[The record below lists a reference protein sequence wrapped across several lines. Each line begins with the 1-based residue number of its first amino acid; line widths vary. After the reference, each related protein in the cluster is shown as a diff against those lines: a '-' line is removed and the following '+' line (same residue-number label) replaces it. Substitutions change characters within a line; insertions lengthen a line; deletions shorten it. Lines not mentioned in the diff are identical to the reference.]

1 MGILDE
7 IGKAIGG
14 GGTQAPA
21 GGQGALL
28 QAVAGMLAGGGLAGL
43 VKSFQSKGLGDV
55 IGSWVSTGQNLPIS
69 PDQVAHA
76 LGPDQLGHP
85 RVEDHL
91 TPATVPDVED
101 APDEPASPGNDE
113 PTGLDREP
121 IGPAVRRDGLEQGRQ
136 LAGEPFR

>member
-76 LGPDQLGHP
+76 LGPDQLGQLARQVGLDP
-85 RVEDHL
+85 GAMASQLSVVLPGMVDKL
-91 TPATVPDVED
+91 TPSGALPD
-101 APDEPASPGNDE
+101 AKS
-113 PTGLDREP
+113 LQ
-121 IGPAVRRDGLEQGRQ
+121 DGLGG
-136 LAGEPFR
+136 LLKGLF